1 MAKLSSEVI
10 EIVAGVVMM
19 FSGFFLSLLMTIKS
33 ITPSFILAF
42 GSYAISLAGFVFG
55 LHGLYSIILVRRSE
69 KARENSQ

>member
-10 EIVAGVVMM
+10 EIIAGVAMM
-19 FSGFFLSLLMTIKS
+19 FSGFVLSLLMTIKS

-55 LHGLYSIILVRRSE
+55 FHGLYSIILVRRSE
-69 KARENSQ
+69 KARENPQ